1 MVDLDRLD
9 ETVAELL
16 AAAAEEVA
24 PATRASYE
32 RRWRMWQAFAGHH
45 GVAVLPADPDH
56 VAAFVVAR
64 HGAGLSRE
72 GVAANLSAISWFHG
86 RFDPGAEDVAAG
98 ARAVLRAVSRDGAA
112 APRRPAPVLSV
123 GALLA
128 MAGAVPA
135 QGTKFAAK
143 VVRSS
148 LPGVKPRQLAAVTA
162 ADVSLD
168 PGGAWVEL
176 RLPATPVAG
185 KHPALL
191 AETVRLMAD
200 LGWVGCP
207 VRAVRQLTEI
217 AGDGPLFT
225 EQQLFQANPRSF
237 IPTDAPDGVAA
248 RLQVRDAAIVCVG
261 YAGALRVEEL
271 SRARLEHI
279 DVLDGA
285 YRLRIPVAKTTRWTP
300 DQAVV
305 LDRRD
310 DGLDPVAALDRWLA
324 VRGDDDGPLF
334 TALHHRAP
342 GRVAEGAHMPA
353 GDLRGVV
360 QDLAVRAGLSATV
373 SGYSLRRSWATHRYL
388 ADPNV
393 LGRIS
398 LQLRH
403 SSIDTTVRYVEDLRT
418 HHLDGIDMLSAHRV
432 LAGPGGQPTGRK
444 DLGFGDT
451 PLAELVDQARRL
463 QAPQAARAASTR
475 KGEDS
480 HWNTWAVFTQAQ
492 GWPALPASS
501 EALALFFA
509 ARADEGLKASSLRAQ
524 LRTIV
529 GRHAEAG
536 YSTAGLAAMAEE
548 ILDAYSRSTPSAA
561 RKAPIL
567 GLGDLVSMAGAATA
581 SGAPAG
587 LRDRVIVCVGYGG
600 AMRADD
606 LSRARL
612 EDVEATPWGCLLR
625 LRTAKDDPTG
635 QAGETVVL
643 LRRDDSLDPV
653 AAIADLVAAVGAPAG
668 PLVPIDVGS
677 DRAMSAEG
685 IADRI
690 RVLAKKAG
698 LGVAPTGHSLRR
710 SWSTH
715 AYEAGVDLVTIQRHL
730 RHSSPTTTKGYIA
743 SLSPW
748 LDNPAAT
755 LAERLLSPAAPDIPA
770 IARKQDQR
778 D

>member
-9 ETVAELL
+9 ETVADLL
-16 AAAAEEVA
+16 ATAAEVA

-32 RRWRMWQAFAGHH
+32 RRWRMWQAFADHH
-45 GVAVLPADPDH
+45 GVPALPAEPDH

-64 HGAGLSRE
+64 HEAGLSRE

-112 APRRPAPVLSV
+112 TPRRPAPVLSL

-128 MAGAVPA
+128 IAGAVPA

-148 LPGVKPRQLAAVTA
+148 LPAVKPRQLAAVTA
-162 ADVSLD
+162 ADVSWD
-168 PGGAWVEL
+168 PGGAWAEL

-185 KHPALL
+185 KHPALPT
-191 AETVRLMAD
+191 ATVRLVAD
-200 LGWVGCP
+200 PGWVGCP
-207 VRAVRQLTEI
+207 VRALRQLAEAT
-217 AGDGPLFT
+217 GDGPLLT
-225 EQQLFQANPRSF
+225 ERQLFQENLRSF
-237 IPTDAPDGVAA
+237 NPTDAPDGVAA
-248 RLQVRDAAIVCVG
+248 RIQVRDAAIVCVG

-271 SRARLEHI
+271 ARARLEHI
-279 DVLDGA
+279 DALDDA
-285 YRLRIPVAKTTRWTP
+285 YRLRIPVAKTATP
-300 DQAVV
+300 GQAVV

-310 DGLDPVAALDRWLA
+310 DDLDPVAALDRWLA

-342 GRVAEGAHMPA
+342 GRVAAGAHMPA

-360 QDLAVRAGLSATV
+360 QDLAVRAGLPATV

-388 ADPNV
+388 ADPND

-418 HHLDGIDMLSAHRV
+418 HHLDGIDMLSPDRV

-444 DLGFGDT
+444 DLGFGNT
-451 PLAELVDQARRL
+451 PLGELVEQARLLR
-463 QAPQAARAASTR
+463 APQAAKAASTHR
-475 KGEDS
+475 IEDS
-480 HWNTWAVFTQAQ
+480 HWWGWAEFASTQ
-492 GWPALPASS
+492 GWMPEPATP

-509 ARADEGLKASSLRAQ
+509 ARADKGLKASTLRAQ

-536 YSTAGLAAMAEE
+536 HPTAGLAEMAEE
-548 ILDAYSRSTPSAA
+548 ILDAYSRSTPSAT

-567 GLGDLVSMAGAATA
+567 GLANLEAMVAAATT
-581 SGAPAG
+581 SGAPES

-612 EDVEATPWGCLLR
+612 EDVEATPWGCVLR

-643 LRRDDSLDPV
+643 LRRDDGLDPV
-653 AAIADLVAAVGAPAG
+653 AAIADLAAAVGAPAG
-668 PLVPIDVGS
+668 PLVPVDVRS

-685 IADRI
+685 IGDRV
-690 RVLAKKAG
+690 RFLAKKAG
-698 LGVAPTGHSLRR
+698 LRVAPTGHSLRR

-730 RHSSPTTTKGYIA
+730 RHSSPTITKGYIA

-755 LAERLLSPAAPDIPA
+755 IAERLLSPTAPDIP
-770 IARKQDQR
+770 IITRKQDQR

>member
-9 ETVAELL
+9 ETVADLL
-16 AAAAEEVA
+16 RAAAEVA

-32 RRWRMWQAFAGHH
+32 RRWRMWQVFAEHH
-45 GVAVLPADPDH
+45 GVAALPADPDH

-64 HGAGLSRE
+64 HEAGLSRE

-128 MAGAVPA
+128 MAGAVPS

-162 ADVSLD
+162 ADVSWD
-168 PGGAWVEL
+168 PGGAWAEL

-185 KHPALL
+185 KHPALPT
-191 AETVRLMAD
+191 ATVRLLAD
-200 LGWVGCP
+200 PGWVGCP
-207 VRAVRQLTEI
+207 VRAVRQLAEA
-217 AGDGPLFT
+217 AGDGPLLT
-225 EQQLFQANPRSF
+225 ERLLFQEHLGLFNP
-237 IPTDAPDGVAA
+237 TGAPDGVAA

-271 SRARLEHI
+271 ARARLEHI

-285 YRLRIPVAKTTRWTP
+285 YRLRIPVAKTTRWMP
-300 DQAVV
+300 SQAVV

-360 QDLAVRAGLSATV
+360 QDLAVRAGLPVTV

-388 ADPNV
+388 ADPND

-403 SSIDTTVRYVEDLRT
+403 ASIDTTVRYVEDLRT
-418 HHLDGIDMLSAHRV
+418 HHLDGIDMLSPGRV

-444 DLGFGDT
+444 ELGFGDT
-451 PLAELVDQARRL
+451 PLGELVEQARLL

-480 HWNTWAVFTQAQ
+480 HWNTWAVFAQAQ
-492 GWPALPASS
+492 GWPALPASP

-509 ARADEGLKASSLRAQ
+509 ARADEGLKATSLRAQ
-524 LRTIV
+524 LRSVV

-536 YSTAGLAAMAEE
+536 HPTAGLADMAEE

-567 GLGDLVSMAGAATA
+567 DLGDLVSMAGAAAA
-581 SGAPAG
+581 SGSPEG

-612 EDVEATPWGCLLR
+612 EDVEATPWGCVLR

-643 LRRDDSLDPV
+643 LRRDDGLDPV
-653 AAIADLVAAVGAPAG
+653 AAIADLAAAVGAPAG
-668 PLVPIDVGS
+668 PLVPIDVRA
-677 DRAMSAEG
+677 DRAMSAES

-690 RVLAKKAG
+690 RFLAKRAG
-698 LGVAPTGHSLRR
+698 LRVAPTGHSLRR

-730 RHSSPTTTKGYIA
+730 RHSSPITTKGYIA

-755 LAERLLSPAAPDIPA
+755 LADRLLAQAAPPIPT
-770 IARKQDQR
+770 IPWKQDQR
-778 D
+778 G

>member
-9 ETVAELL
+9 ETVADLL
-16 AAAAEEVA
+16 AAAAEVA

-32 RRWRMWQAFAGHH
+32 RRWRMWQAFADHH
-45 GVAVLPADPDH
+45 GVAALPADPDH

-64 HGAGLSRE
+64 HEAGLSLD

-86 RFDPGAEDVAAG
+86 RFDPGAEDVTAG

-128 MAGAVPA
+128 MAGAVPS
-135 QGTKFAAK
+135 QGTQFAAK

-148 LPGVKPRQLAAVTA
+148 LPGVKPRQLAAATA
-162 ADVSLD
+162 ADVSWD
-168 PGGAWVEL
+168 PGGGWAE
-176 RLPATPVAG
+176 VALSAKPKRG
-185 KHPALL
+185 THPALP
-191 AETVRLMAD
+191 AETIRLRAD
-200 LGWVGCP
+200 PGWVGCP
-207 VRAVRQLTEI
+207 VRALRQLAEG
-217 AGDGPLFT
+217 AGGGPLFT
-225 EQQLFQANPRSF
+225 QRLLFQEHLELFN
-237 IPTDAPDGVAA
+237 PTDSPDGVAA

-279 DVLDGA
+279 DVLDDA
-285 YRLRIPVAKTTRWTP
+285 YRLRLPVAKTTRWTP

-324 VRGDDDGPLF
+324 VRGDADGPLF

-360 QDLAVRAGLSATV
+360 QDLAVRAGLPVTV

-388 ADPNV
+388 ADPNDM
-393 LGRIS
+393 GRIS

-418 HHLDGIDMLSAHRV
+418 HQLDGIDMLSPDRV

-444 DLGFGDT
+444 DLGFGTT
-451 PLAELVDQARRL
+451 PLAQLVDQARRL
-463 QAPQAARAASTR
+463 QAPQAAKAASTR
-475 KGEDS
+475 RIEDS
-480 HWNTWAVFTQAQ
+480 HWWGWKEFAAAQ
-492 GWPALPASS
+492 GWMPEPASP

-509 ARADEGLKASSLRAQ
+509 ARADKGLKASTLRAQ

-536 YSTAGLAAMAEE
+536 HPTAGLADMAEE
-548 ILDAYSRSTPSAA
+548 ILDAYSRSTTSTA

-567 GLGDLVSMAGAATA
+567 SLGDLEAMAGAATA
-581 SGAPAG
+581 SGSPAG

-612 EDVEATPWGCLLR
+612 EDVETTPWGCVLR

-635 QAGETVVL
+635 QTGDTVVL

-653 AAIADLVAAVGAPAG
+653 AAIADLAAAVGAAAG
-668 PLVPIDVGS
+668 PLVPIEVGA
-677 DRAMSAEG
+677 DRAMGAEG
-685 IADRI
+685 IGDRV

-698 LGVAPTGHSLRR
+698 LAVAPTGHSLRR

-748 LDNPAAT
+748 LDNPAAA
-755 LAERLLSPAAPDIPA
+755 LADRLLAQVASEIP
-770 IARKQDQR
+770 IVPRKQDQR

>member
-9 ETVAELL
+9 ETVADLL
-16 AAAAEEVA
+16 AAAGEVA

-32 RRWRMWQAFAGHH
+32 RRWRMWQAFADHH
-45 GVAVLPADPDH
+45 GVPALPADRDH

-64 HGAGLSRE
+64 HEAGLSRE

-86 RFDPGAEDVAAG
+86 RFDPGAEDVATG

-128 MAGAVPA
+128 MAGAVPT
-135 QGTKFAAK
+135 QGTNFAAK

-148 LPGVKPRQLAAVTA
+148 LPTVKPRQLAAVTA

-168 PGGAWVEL
+168 PDGAWVEL

-185 KHPALL
+185 KHPVLM

-200 LGWVGCP
+200 PGWVGCP
-207 VRAVRQLTEI
+207 VRAVRQLAEI
-217 AGDGPLFT
+217 AGDGPLLT
-225 EQQLFQANPRSF
+225 EQQLFQAKPRSF
-237 IPTDAPDGVAA
+237 NPTDAPDGVAA

-279 DVLDGA
+279 DVLNGA
-285 YRLRIPVAKTTRWTP
+285 YRLRIPVAKTTRWMP
-300 DQAVV
+300 GQAVV

-324 VRGDDDGPLF
+324 VRGDADGPLF

-360 QDLAVRAGLSATV
+360 QDLAVRAGLPVTV
-373 SGYSLRRSWATHRYL
+373 SGYSLRRSWATHCYL
-388 ADPNV
+388 ADPND

-403 SSIDTTVRYVEDLRT
+403 FSIDTTVRYVEDLRT
-418 HHLDGIDMLSAHRV
+418 HHLDGIDMLSADRV

-444 DLGFGDT
+444 DLGFGTT
-451 PLAELVDQARRL
+451 PLGELVDQARLL
-463 QAPQAARAASTR
+463 QAPRAAKAASTSR
-475 KGEDS
+475 IEDS
-480 HWNTWAVFTQAQ
+480 HFRGWEEFAAAQ
-492 GWPALPASS
+492 GWMPEPASP

-509 ARADEGLKASSLRAQ
+509 SRADKGLKASTLRAQ

-536 YSTAGLAAMAEE
+536 HPTVGLADMAEE
-548 ILDAYSRSTPSAA
+548 ILDAYSRSSTSTT

-567 GLGDLVSMAGAATA
+567 GVGDLEAMAGATSAA
-581 SGAPAG
+581 EGPEG

-612 EDVEATPWGCLLR
+612 EDVEATPWGCVLR

-653 AAIADLVAAVGAPAG
+653 AALADLAAAVGAPAG
-668 PLVPIDVGS
+668 PLVPIEVGA
-677 DRAMSAEG
+677 DRAMGAEG
-685 IADRI
+685 IGDRV
-690 RVLAKKAG
+690 RVLARRAG
-698 LGVAPTGHSLRR
+698 LVVAPTGHSLRR

-755 LAERLLSPAAPDIPA
+755 LADRLLSPVAPDIAPMQ
-770 IARKQDQR
+770 RKQDQR
-778 D
+778 G

>member
-9 ETVAELL
+9 ETVADLL
-16 AAAAEEVA
+16 RAAAEVA

-32 RRWRMWQAFAGHH
+32 RRWRMWQAFADHH
-45 GVAVLPADPDH
+45 GVPALLADPDH

-64 HGAGLSRE
+64 HEAGLSRE

-86 RFDPGAEDVAAG
+86 RFDPGAEDVTVG

-128 MAGAVPA
+128 MVGAVPA

-143 VVRSS
+143 VIRSS
-148 LPGVKPRQLAAVTA
+148 LPAVKPRQLAAVTA
-162 ADVSLD
+162 ADVSWD

-185 KHPALL
+185 NHRALPA
-191 AETVRLMAD
+191 ATVRLVAD
-200 LGWVGCP
+200 PGWVGCP
-207 VRAVRQLTEI
+207 VRALRQLAE
-217 AGDGPLFT
+217 AAEDGPLLT
-225 EQQLFQANPRSF
+225 ESLLFQDNLRSF
-237 IPTDAPDGVAA
+237 DPTGAPDGVAA

-271 SRARLEHI
+271 ARARLEHI
-279 DVLDGA
+279 DVLDDA
-285 YRLRIPVAKTTRWTP
+285 YRLRIPVAKTTRWAP
-300 DQAVV
+300 GQAVV

-310 DGLDPVAALDRWLA
+310 DGLDPVAALDRWLS

-342 GRVAEGAHMPA
+342 GRVAKGAHMPA

-360 QDLAVRAGLSATV
+360 QDLAVRAGLPATV

-388 ADPNV
+388 ADPND

-403 SSIDTTVRYVEDLRT
+403 TSIDTTVRYVEDLRT
-418 HHLDGIDMLSAHRV
+418 HHLEGIDMLSVDRV

-444 DLGFGDT
+444 NLGFGDA
-451 PLAELVDQARRL
+451 PLGELVDQAWML
-463 QAPQAARAASTR
+463 QAPQAAKAASTR
-475 KGEDS
+475 RIEDS
-480 HWNTWAVFTQAQ
+480 HWWGWKEFAAAQ
-492 GWPALPASS
+492 GWMPEPASP

-509 ARADEGLKASSLRAQ
+509 ARADKGLKASTLRAQ

-536 YSTAGLAAMAEE
+536 HPTARLAEMAEE
-548 ILDAYSRSTPSAA
+548 ILEAYSRSTPSTA

-567 GLGDLVSMAGAATA
+567 GLADLKAMVAAATA
-581 SGAPAG
+581 SGAPEG
-587 LRDRVIVCVGYGG
+587 LRDRVLVCVGYGG
-600 AMRADD
+600 AMRADH
-606 LSRARL
+606 LSRARM
-612 EDVEATPWGCLLR
+612 EDVEATPWGCVLR

-635 QAGETVVL
+635 QAGETAVL

-653 AAIADLVAAVGAPAG
+653 AAIADLAAAVGAAAG
-668 PLVPIDVGS
+668 PIVPVDVRA

-685 IADRI
+685 IGDRV
-690 RVLAKKAG
+690 RFLAKKAR
-698 LGVAPTGHSLRR
+698 LRVAPTGHSLRR

-755 LAERLLSPAAPDIPA
+755 LADGLLAQAAPATTPTPS
-770 IARKQDQR
+770 KQEQCD
-778 D
+778 